1 MSDFSLA
8 ASHDYWLRFKD
19 QSVYKIILA
28 MESVED
34 EWTIAND
41 EVLEENLDNF
51 SNYIELVSGNELKD
65 LDKIIEIISHLKISQ
80 TLRILQFLDE
90 VTPGSA
96 AKVLEHAER
105 TSSKNKAA
113 EVFLSRNVVFE
124 RLRLLFRILAPERLS
139 LVQSAIEEY
148 KHA

>member
-8 ASHDYWLRFKD
+8 DAHDYWFRFKD

-34 EWTIAND
+34 DWTIENN
-41 EVLEENLDNF
+41 ELLEEKLDYL
-51 SNYIELVSGNELKD
+51 SGYIESLKGSELQNV
-65 LDKIIEIISHLKISQ
+65 DKIVAIISHLKISQ
-80 TLRILQFLDE
+80 MLRVLQYLDE
-90 VTPGSA
+90 MNPGAA
-96 AKVLEHAER
+96 AKVLEYAEK
-105 TSSKNKAA
+105 TSSKNPSS

>member
-8 ASHDYWLRFKD
+8 AAHDYWFRFKD

-34 EWTIAND
+34 NWTIENS
-41 EVLEENLDNF
+41 EVLEEKLDYL
-51 SNYIELVSGNELKD
+51 SGYIESLQGAELQN
-65 LDKIIEIISHLKISQ
+65 LDKIIAVISHLKISQ
-80 TLRILQFLDE
+80 MLRVLQYLDE
-90 VTPGSA
+90 INPGSA
-96 AKVLEHAER
+96 AKILEYAEK
-105 TSSKNKAA
+105 TSSKNSSS

-139 LVQSAIEEY
+139 LIQSAIEEY